1 MDIMEDIYTLICK
14 DSKKSL
20 QIDLTTPY
28 ILNSLSSIINVP
40 YENIIIKNSIGEVIV
55 EIDKKDLLTII
66 EKDNVGEDIT
76 YYFLN
81 LVDILFDPI
90 EVVGYTYSKLYPLKE
105 LEEKEYGLLQGKIV
119 TGKDVIVDVKGYELI
134 ITEVDVVR
142 VVNYSNGN
150 YFKRVDENFTY
161 YSEQIL
167 GDDVLKNVV
176 KLNNVAIEKGSILI
190 EEYYENGETYTS
202 TPTSNLRYINVNT
215 IQEPN
220 YVQVDQD
227 SQTETYLQE

>member
-1 MDIMEDIYTLICK
+1 MDITEDVYTLICK
-14 DSKKSL
+14 DSKKSI

-28 ILNSLSSIINVP
+28 ILNSQSAIINVP
-40 YENIIIKNSIGEVIV
+40 YENIIIKNSIGELIIEV
-55 EIDKKDLLTII
+55 DKKELLTIE
-66 EKDNVGEDIT
+66 EKDIVGADIT

-90 EVVGYTYSKLYPLKE
+90 EVVGYTYSKLFPLKE
-105 LEEKEYGLLQGKIV
+105 LEDNEYGLLQGKII
-119 TGKDVIVDVKGYELI
+119 TGKDVIVDIKGYELI
-134 ITEVDVVR
+134 MTEVDVVR

-190 EEYYENGETYTS
+190 EEYYEDGESYTS
-202 TPTSNLRYINVNT
+202 TPTSNIRFINVNT
-215 IQEPN
+215 TVDPN
-220 YVQVDQD
+220 YIQVESD